1 MPTGHSRIH
10 NTFPWPRL
18 FEAPVFISLDF
29 RPVQHFHRQIRE
41 VELGTVRYAD
51 QVVKWHPATQ
61 SALAIT
67 PSWQSETPLGLSFF
81 TDGSSASLSDE
92 RTASAAI
99 VLIVHTPAG
108 DRFGGF
114 RCFQLAKGVFAPQ
127 AEMTSVFVA
136 VLWAQQLCEQFAC
149 LSPTIA
155 FFFDCL
161 VAGFTANGAWRIQ
174 AHAALQTATRSLVQW
189 LERRHHVACQWH
201 HVFAHNGHPWN
212 EAADAVAWAVV
223 SQWIDAPAAD
233 PLLQLLESSPG
244 VHGLWLLEATTQG
257 DPAFPPLWDGFMRV
271 NATAPFRTPPN
282 GDQHPMPQ
290 SRKTKVGSR
299 ITTSLTLR
307 CATANVLT
315 LHPTKTAAGSGI
327 SARMESLVRSFALQ
341 QVDIVGV
348 QETRSQLQGHTTC
361 EGYHVLS
368 SSASKKGVGGVQL
381 WINSCWHTPQGPL
394 HIDVG
399 NLHILSATTQRMV
412 VRLCKDD
419 LRLIL
424 IVAHAPACP
433 TFDEATTFWSAL
445 TAMIPSALRSWPL
458 IALLDANARV
468 GSETSDCV
476 GPCGAEVENL
486 AGECF
491 HSWLH
496 QNSLCLPQTDADVHQ
511 GPHETWVHHSETG
524 ARLDFVAIDQTLRA
538 PGMRTW
544 VSDIDLTIQKQDH
557 AAVILE
563 VPFECSVTIGR
574 CQQTSNSLPAGEVV
588 LPQVSWGTDV
598 HTHANILQQWMQ
610 QRQPS
615 GRSRQRRKR
624 HLQHT
629 TWQLIEQKRWHWRRC
644 RQLRQTARVASLRV
658 IFDAWRTGSLLESQR
673 CLRPWLRICDHAF
686 AFHFWQYQRLCK
698 LVLLAVRSDD
708 RLYYEQLV
716 ARQSEIAADEGL
728 TGLWRCIK
736 HLLPKGIAKRKS
748 NIRCLGP
755 QVDEITQHYC
765 QLEAGHPIEY
775 ASLLEQC
782 HQRQKEAVNELP
794 LVINL
799 CDIPSRTE
807 IESLCKLAK
816 AGRAPGLDGVQAE
829 VLQRCMHAHS
839 DIFFAL
845 LFKIW
850 VLAAEPAQFKG
861 GSICSIAKKQGGTTT
876 CAANMRGIML
886 LDSLAKLFHALVR
899 KQLLPWATE
908 NKLTTQFGGYKG
920 QQTIFATL
928 MLRCYTNFVA
938 AKRLSCAIIFVDV
951 RSAFH
956 CLLRQHA
963 FGTGLDLPHPL
974 VQTLQHEGLDV
985 DHLLQ
990 QVRLHAQDFEG
1001 APASVARVMRDAHQN
1016 TWFVCPGSDRCF
1028 ATERGSRPG
1037 SPIADLAYNVMM
1049 SSLLRTLQTAI
1060 DDLPDIQNANAFLQ
1074 CRAPLLAWVDDVA
1087 LPVPCLHACQ
1097 LDALL
1102 EQIMLCMH
1110 STFASYGL
1118 RLNCSPGKT
1127 EAIVQYRGH
1136 QAPELRRQR
1145 FIDGFGKLPV
1155 AGKEDLRIV
1164 SQYTHLGIIVAQH
1177 SDLSSDLNYKIGKAS
1192 SAIRSMSRALFYNR
1206 RLSVRLRL
1214 QLFDTLVLPIIFY
1227 GSGGWP
1233 LLSARQ
1239 FQRLSAVIT
1248 KWQRQIVGTGYWSD
1262 GNVTDAAFR
1271 AQWKIPDL
1279 AVRLAKHR
1287 SLFLFQLHK
1296 QAPLV
1301 VWDMITAE
1309 DETCRTSWL
1318 HAVRHAL
1325 QWLATLQTEVPS
1337 HDCSVSVLLEW
1348 VQRTASTQMR
1358 SIRHALRRHL
1368 LQEHTAHHVV
1378 QMHQRLHIL
1387 CSHVGVEF
1395 DLPQTEVHVGGVF
1408 SCDSCCRSFSSVQGL
1423 SAHKW
1428 KAHGLISNERRYV
1441 FSGVC
1446 ECCRRC
1452 FWTAQRL
1459 QQHIRYSKR
1468 FDDGCYWWLVKHFD
1482 PLEESVQVSLPD
1494 MHRGQY
1500 RLPWTFAAGP
1510 AQPAPLTCWDRQM
1523 ARDWQLWTE
1532 DWHRHGFPEDLSSS
1546 ICAEVHTALTAAAL
1560 NWRSADDS
1568 SLSLTWCHIVDGFA
1582 AQGHDAHHHAIW
1594 SFALWGRECLYDL
1607 NEQFEDPD
1615 HFLLIEEEYLRL
1627 LDDMPVSSLI
1637 DRLERLHR
1645 ARPPRMDMP
1654 VTAQDDPQQD
1664 GRQSRAIEPF
1674 ASTYSCMPDALRFF
1688 TDASVLFWP
1697 QQKGIPVCELENG
1710 QRVLLILHLFS
1721 GRRREGDCHDWAHTL
1736 VSQYFQD
1743 LGVVILSIDTAV
1755 CGKHCDLLHG
1765 QGLQALHCIV
1775 DAGLVAGTLSGPPCE
1790 TWSAARHLQ
1799 PPVDSKIRWP
1809 RPLRSE
1815 ALPWGLELLTFK
1827 ELQHLAT
1834 GSALMLSNIE
1844 IELKVVL
1851 NDGAA
1856 LQEHPAPHDQE
1867 EYASIWRTALQ
1878 RVLCRAAPHSKQ
1890 IRIQQWKYGSSAV
1903 KPTVIRAMG
1912 LPHAARSLHRQADH
1926 CCARP
1931 VNPLQ
1936 GVDEATGLFRTAQAK
1951 EYPSGLCKAL
1961 VITLFEGLAERRR
1974 TEGSAIRSVSQ
1985 LGERE
1990 IKWLHTVTQRSKT
2003 VFAEHFLPDYQPV

>member
-1 MPTGHSRIH
+1 M
-10 NTFPWPRL
+10 
-18 FEAPVFISLDF
+18 
-29 RPVQHFHRQIRE
+29 
-41 VELGTVRYAD
+41 
-51 QVVKWHPATQ
+51 
-61 SALAIT
+61 
-67 PSWQSETPLGLSFF
+67 
-81 TDGSSASLSDE
+81 
-92 RTASAAI
+92 
-99 VLIVHTPAG
+99 
-108 DRFGGF
+108 
-114 RCFQLAKGVFAPQ
+114 
-127 AEMTSVFVA
+127 
-136 VLWAQQLCEQFAC
+136 
-149 LSPTIA
+149 
-155 FFFDCL
+155 
-161 VAGFTANGAWRIQ
+161 
-174 AHAALQTATRSLVQW
+174 
-189 LERRHHVACQWH
+189 
-201 HVFAHNGHPWN
+201 
-212 EAADAVAWAVV
+212 V
-223 SQWIDAPAAD
+223 SQWIDAPTVD
-233 PLLQLLESSPG
+233 SLLAPFESSSAA
-244 VHGLWLLEATTQG
+244 HWLWLLEAADQG
-257 DPAFPPLWDGFMRV
+257 DPAFPPIGEGFMKV
-271 NATAPFRTPPN
+271 NASAPFCTPPV
-282 GDQHPMPQ
+282 GDQHPMPL
-290 SRKTKVGSR
+290 SRRSKSGAR
-299 ITTSLTLR
+299 AATSLNLR

-327 SARMESLVRSFALQ
+327 SARMESLVRSFDHE
-341 QVDIVGV
+341 QVHIVGI
-348 QETRSQLQGHTTC
+348 QETRSQLHGHTTC

-381 WINSCWHTPQGPL
+381 WIRACWNTSQGPL
-394 HIDVG
+394 RIDAC
-399 NLHILSATTQRMV
+399 NLHILAATTQRMA

-419 LRLIL
+419 LRLVV

-433 TFDEATTFWSAL
+433 TFDEATAFWSAMS
-445 TAMIPSALRSWPL
+445 AMIPSALRSWPL
-458 IALLDANARV
+458 IALIDANARV
-468 GSETSDCV
+468 GSETSNCV
-476 GPCGAEVENL
+476 GSFGAEVENL

-496 QNSLCLPQTDADVHQ
+496 QNSLYLPQTDGDVHQ
-511 GPHETWVHHSETG
+511 GPHETWVHPTGSG
-524 ARLDFVAIDQTLRA
+524 ARIDFVAIDQALRA
-538 PGMRTW
+538 SGMSTW
-544 VSDIDLTIQKQDH
+544 VSDVDLTIQKQDH

-563 VPFECSVTIGR
+563 IPFECNVTLGR
-574 CQQTSNSLPAGEVV
+574 PHQPIPQGPADDDELPHV
-588 LPQVSWGTDV
+588 PWSTNV
-598 HTHANILQQWMQ
+598 HTHANMLQQWMQ
-610 QRQPS
+610 RKQPN
-615 GRSRQRRKR
+615 GHMRHRRKR
-624 HLQHT
+624 HLQPA

-644 RQLRQTARVASLRV
+644 RQLRHTARVATLRAM
-658 IFDAWRTGSLLESQR
+658 FEAWRTGRLPDSQK
-673 CLRPWLRICDHAF
+673 CLQPWLQLCDHAF
-686 AFHFWQYQRLCK
+686 ALHLWQHHRLCK

-708 RLYYEQLV
+708 RSYYEQLV

-728 TGLWRCIK
+728 IGLWRCIK
-736 HLLPKGIAKRKS
+736 HLLPKSIAKRKS
-748 NIRCLGP
+748 NIRCIGP
-755 QVDEITQHYC
+755 QVDDLTQHYC
-765 QLEAGHPIEY
+765 QLEAGHPIDY
-775 ASLLEQC
+775 DSLLQQC
-782 HQRQKEAVNELP
+782 HQRQAESVNELP
-794 LVINL
+794 LAINL
-799 CDIPSRTE
+799 CDVPSRTE

-829 VLQRCMHAHS
+829 VLQRCMNENS
-839 DIFFAL
+839 EIFFAL
-845 LFKIW
+845 LFKVWI
-850 VLAAEPAQFKG
+850 LAAEPAQFKG

-908 NKLTTQFGGYKG
+908 NKLATQFGGYKG

-963 FGTGLDLPHPL
+963 FGTSLDLPEPL
-974 VQTLQHEGLDV
+974 VKTLQQEGLDV

-990 QVRLHAQDFEG
+990 QVRSHAQDFDG
-1001 APASVARVMRDAHQN
+1001 APAGVARVMRDVHQN

-1037 SPIADLAYNVMM
+1037 SPIADLAFNVMM
-1049 SSLLRTLQTAI
+1049 SSLLRTLQSTI
-1060 DDLPDIQNANAFLQ
+1060 DDLPGIQNANAFLQ

-1087 LPVPCLHACQ
+1087 LPVPCVHACQ

-1127 EAIVQYRGH
+1127 EAIVQYRGP
-1136 QAPELRRQR
+1136 QAPDLRRRR
-1145 FIDGFGKLPV
+1145 FIDGFGKLSV

-1192 SAIRSMSRALFYNR
+1192 SAVRSMSRALFYNR
-1206 RLSVRLRL
+1206 RLSVPLRL

-1227 GSGGWP
+1227 GSGAWP

-1239 FQRLSAVIT
+1239 FQRLSATIT
-1248 KWQRQIVGTGYWSD
+1248 KWQRQIVSTGYWSD
-1262 GNVTDAAFR
+1262 ANVTDAAFR
-1271 AQWKIPDL
+1271 AHWKIPDL

-1287 SLFLFQLHK
+1287 LLFLFQIHR

-1325 QWLATLQTEVPS
+1325 QWLATLQPEVPS
-1337 HDCSVSVLLEW
+1337 HDCSVQVLLEW
-1348 VQRTASTQMR
+1348 VQQTASFQMR

-1378 QMHQRLHIL
+1378 QMHQRLHTI
-1387 CSHVGVEF
+1387 CSQAGVEL
-1395 DLPQTEVHVGGVF
+1395 DLPQTEIHVGGVF

-1423 SAHKW
+1423 SAHRW
-1428 KAHGLISNERRYV
+1428 KAHGLISSERRYV

-1468 FDDGCYWWLVKHFD
+1468 FTDGCYWWLVAHLD
-1482 PLEESVQVSLPD
+1482 PLEQSVPVSLPD
-1494 MHRGQY
+1494 VHRGQF
-1500 RLPWTFAAGP
+1500 RLPWTIAAGP
-1510 AQPAPLTCWDRQM
+1510 EQPDPLTCWERQM
-1523 ARDWQLWTE
+1523 ARDWKAWTDE
-1532 DWHRHGFPEDLSSS
+1532 WQRHGFPEDLSSS
-1546 ICAEVHTALTAAAL
+1546 ICTEVHKELTTAAL
-1560 NWRSADDS
+1560 NWRADEDS
-1568 SLSLTWCHIVDGFA
+1568 SLSLIWCNIVDGFA
-1582 AQGHDAHHHAIW
+1582 AQGHEAHHHAIW

-1645 ARPPRMDMP
+1645 ARPPSLDMP
-1654 VTAQDDPQQD
+1654 VNVPDGQKLD
-1664 GRQSRAIEPF
+1664 GRQPRAIEPF
-1674 ASTYSCMPDALRFF
+1674 ASTYAQMPDALGFF
-1688 TDASVLFWP
+1688 TGATVRSWP
-1697 QQKGIPVCELENG
+1697 QQKGVPICELENG
-1710 QRVLLILHLFS
+1710 QQVLLILHLFS
-1721 GRRREGDCHDWAHTL
+1721 RRRREGDCHDWAHTL
-1736 VSQYFQD
+1736 VSEYFHD
-1743 LGVVILSIDTAV
+1743 LQVVILSIDTAV
-1755 CGKHCDLLHG
+1755 CGEHCDLLRG
-1765 QGLQALHCIV
+1765 PGLQALHRIV

-1799 PPVDSKIRWP
+1799 PPADSCIRWP

-1815 ALPWGLELLTFK
+1815 ALPWGLERLTFK
-1827 ELQHLAT
+1827 ELQQLAT

-1851 NDGAA
+1851 RDGAA
-1856 LQEHPAPHDQE
+1856 LQEHPAPSDQE

-1890 IRIQQWKYGSSAV
+1890 IRIQQWKYGSPAV

-1912 LPHAARSLHRQADH
+1912 LPHAARSLHRQADP
-1926 CCARP
+1926 CRARP

-1936 GVDEATGLFRTAQAK
+1936 GVDEITGLFRTAQAK
-1951 EYPSGLCKAL
+1951 EYPSGLCRAL
-1961 VITLFEGLAERRR
+1961 ITTLFEGLAERRR
-1974 TEGSAIRSVSQ
+1974 TEGTAIRSVSQ

-1990 IKWLHTVTQRSKT
+1990 TQWLRAVTQLSAT
-2003 VFAEHFLPDYQPV
+2003 VFAENFMPDYQPT